1 MKNYGL
7 PYQGSKQ
14 KIIDFII
21 SNLPPSAHL
30 YDMFAGGGSVTCAAL
45 ASGMYK
51 HVHSNDI
58 NRHSLFLKDCI
69 NDNVPGLFRWV
80 SRSEYF
86 EKRDVDDMAFFC
98 YSFSSNGQDYIYS
111 IEIEPYKK
119 ALYYARVHKDFTLLD
134 AMSIMNNRHI
144 TKEAYIKYYV
154 RNILCMPD
162 DVNAI
167 FQKLQRIIDNKERY
181 LRDLLRQALKESG
194 LTQREV
200 GKRLNTNMERH
211 YFSNTQFQ
219 FPTREAYAKMREFMP
234 LKLEYDEILQ
244 DDKINLSNFRTL
256 QNLQRLSD
264 FNSLNSYQN
273 QLRIKNLG
281 KLKNVAHR
289 ATFSNLDYRQVYI
302 EPGSVI
308 YCDIPYKDTAGYEF
322 NNGAFDYA
330 DFYGWALK
338 QRELVIISEYWMPE
352 DFVCV
357 ASLPVVCTFGTN
369 RKDTKE
375 KLFVPRHQLA
385 MYKQKLG
392 FLF

>member
-58 NRHSLFLKDCI
+58 NKHSLFLESCI

-80 SRSEYF
+80 SWSEYF

-111 IEIEPYKK
+111 MEIEPYKK

-154 RNILCMPD
+154 RNVLRMPGN
-162 DVNAI
+162 VNAI
-167 FQKLQRIIDNKERY
+167 FQKLQRIIDNKERQTKN
-181 LRDLLRQALKESG
+181 RPRITARPARNKVLL
-194 LTQREV
+194 
-200 GKRLNTNMERH
+200 
-211 YFSNTQFQ
+211 
-219 FPTREAYAKMREFMP
+219 
-234 LKLEYDEILQ
+234 
-244 DDKINLSNFRTL
+244 
-256 QNLQRLSD
+256 
-264 FNSLNSYQN
+264 
-273 QLRIKNLG
+273 
-281 KLKNVAHR
+281 
-289 ATFSNLDYRQVYI
+289 
-302 EPGSVI
+302 
-308 YCDIPYKDTAGYEF
+308 
-322 NNGAFDYA
+322 
-330 DFYGWALK
+330 
-338 QRELVIISEYWMPE
+338 
-352 DFVCV
+352 
-357 ASLPVVCTFGTN
+357 
-369 RKDTKE
+369 
-375 KLFVPRHQLA
+375 
-385 MYKQKLG
+385 
-392 FLF
+392 